1 MLYVNNLK
9 KSFCTNDEALYKST
23 FIKTALY
30 ERENPTFL
38 TEHVLND
45 I

>member
-1 MLYVNNLK
+1 MLYVN